1 MARKLPIPNGRLDG
15 ALDANGMR
23 IVNLADPLSDDDAAT
38 KGFVRKNAVN
48 AGVRSIGGKSGDL
61 SLEDIGALPVEK
73 DLPNGRTVVF
83 VAADG
88 WDTAKAE
95 MYLNAAGEKEAAMHV
110 GDTPDGRGKLSV
122 ANGPGGEGVGVFGKA
137 YGEVKVAEHAG
148 VAAVEIS
155 GSFDIDQY
163 PPTPH
168 GSIHVRG
175 DGASIKKNGE
185 EVATVFE
192 LEAVAKR
199 IGAAVEISGEYEDGT
214 TFSFNFLTAGA

>member
-61 SLEDIGALPVEK
+61 SLDDIGALPVER
-73 DLPNGRTVVF
+73 DLPNDRTVVF
-83 VAADG
+83 VVADG
-88 WDTAKAE
+88 SDTEKAE
-95 MYLNAAGEKEAAMHV
+95 MYLNAAGEEEAAMHV
-110 GDTPDGRGKLSV
+110 GDTPGGRGKVSV
-122 ANGPGGEGVGVFGKA
+122 ANGPGGEGVGVFGKT
-137 YGEVKVAEHAG
+137 YGCVKVAEHDG
-148 VAAVEIS
+148 VSAVEIS
-155 GSFDIDQY
+155 GSLELDTDS
-163 PPTPH
+163 PKPH

-192 LEAVAKR
+192 LEAVARR
-199 IGAAVEISGEYEDGT
+199 IGAAVEISGEYEDGSS
-214 TFSFNFLTAGA
+214 FSFNFLTAGE